1 MPAYYYIWICGATW
15 IAHLASDQMVAGSNP
30 VVPAT
35 AMGFGQFSKSAYVEA
50 FGNIG
55 KK

>member
-1 MPAYYYIWICGATW
+1 MCLIGVAMARKDTRRTLSVLP
-15 IAHLASDQMVAGSNP
+15 SMVAGSNP
-30 VVPAT
+30 VMPAT

>member
-1 MPAYYYIWICGATW
+1 M
-15 IAHLASDQMVAGSNP
+15 
-30 VVPAT
+30 PAT